1 MIKMKADEAQAFD
14 ALKMMHWLSDANAT
28 LEFKKDSVVLT
39 AGLRTIEADNLE
51 KAIEKW
57 KTQVEQ

>member
-1 MIKMKADEAQAFD
+1 MKSNETQAFD

-39 AGLRTIEADNLE
+39 AGLIIIEADNLE
-51 KAIEKW
+51 RAIEKW
-57 KTQVEQ
+57 KTQVEQQ